1 MSKKLLNLLLSFIL
15 IGILLPSVSLAVAGI
30 YQAKDGTSICY
41 EGLVPCG
48 LGKPC
53 WENSNPQGGKCAPKK
68 DNLIKTNNKPGVSCQ
83 FCHFFVMINGIVN
96 FILIN
101 VVPYLAVLMLV
112 AGGIMFYFGGGKP
125 DLLNRG
131 KKLITGVIIGLFLIY
146 GSYMIVGVF
155 LQVLGASEW
164 SGLTNWAAQGPFSI
178 NCEIEIP

>member
-48 LGKPC
+48 LGKPYWKGTVVGGRC
-53 WENSNPQGGKCAPKK
+53 QGDKVVG
-68 DNLIKTNNKPGVSCQ
+68 GVSCQ

-155 LQVLGASEW
+155 LSVLGASEW